1 MKLRLYHLANS
12 RSQRI
17 VWLLEELQADYNL
30 VFSDEVVLT
39 DLPNS
44 VLPLKYPTLS
54 VKTLQNEYVLTE
66 TTSVAEFLVSHFNL
80 KLAVNSSCPNAFLNY
95 LFWKNYSDAS
105 LMPNVALKQI
115 FAQITQKTPFIFRPI
130 SWSFKLGFNKGY
142 LDSAFK
148 EQLQRVND
156 HLENNHWISG
166 PNLTIADILMW
177 FPLEACMQFSNT
189 DSYTHLKRYMEQ
201 IHQHPSFQKAL
212 QKGRWSSG
220 EFERYWNV

>member
-1 MKLRLYHLANS
+1 LKLSLYHLANS

-54 VKTLQNEYVLTE
+54 VKKLQDEFVLTE
-66 TTSVAEFLVSHFNL
+66 TIAVAEFLVSQFDL
-80 KLAVNSSCPNAFLNY
+80 KLTVNSSCPNAFLNY

-115 FAQITQKTPFIFRPI
+115 FAQITQRTPFIFRPI
-130 SWSFKLGFNKGY
+130 SWSFMLAFNKGY
-142 LDSAFK
+142 LDRAFK

-156 HLENNHWISG
+156 HLENNHWITG
-166 PNLTIADILMW
+166 ENFTIADILMW
-177 FPLEACMQFSNT
+177 FPLEACMQFNNT
-189 DSYTHLKRYMEQ
+189 ESYMHLKRYMAQ
-201 IHQHPSFQKAL
+201 IQHRPTFQKAL
-212 QKGRWSSG
+212 ERGRWSSG
-220 EFERYWNV
+220 EFARYWKV